1 MIAPARFVQY
11 HTGMDTGPIAPTW
24 FVLPLALIALVLQ
37 AGYLIA
43 IRELGS
49 DRMPPSR
56 RRIRVATGWLSM
68 FAIPLSAYGFGI
80 ARPSEAGTFTVVWM
94 MVIGLIAAIVMLA
107 VLDALNTMRLHRKA
121 GNKVHRELREN
132 LRRDLQEINEHRDRG
147 GS

>member
-1 MIAPARFVQY
+1 
-11 HTGMDTGPIAPTW
+11 MDTGPIAPTW

-43 IRELGS
+43 IRELGP

-94 MVIGLIAAIVMLA
+94 LVIGLISAIVMLA
-107 VLDALNTMRLHRKA
+107 VLDAINTIRIHRRD
-121 GNKVHRELREN
+121 GEKVHRELREN
-132 LRRDLQEINEHRDRG
+132 LQRDLKAIREERDRG
-147 GS
+147 GA

>member
-1 MIAPARFVQY
+1 
-11 HTGMDTGPIAPTW
+11 MDTGPIVPTW

-43 IRELGS
+43 IRELS
-49 DRMPPSR
+49 PDRMPPSR

-107 VLDALNTMRLHRKA
+107 VLDAINTLRLHRKA
-121 GNKVHRELREN
+121 GNMVHRELREN
-132 LRRDLQEINEHRDRG
+132 LRRDLQNINEHRDRG

>member
-1 MIAPARFVQY
+1 
-11 HTGMDTGPIAPTW
+11 MDTGPIAPTW

-43 IRELGS
+43 IRELGP

-94 MVIGLIAAIVMLA
+94 LVIGLISAIVMLA
-107 VLDALNTMRLHRKA
+107 VLDAINTIRIHRRD
-121 GNKVHRELREN
+121 GERVHRELREN
-132 LRRDLQEINEHRDRG
+132 LQRDLEAIREERDRG
-147 GS
+147 GA

>member
-1 MIAPARFVQY
+1 
-11 HTGMDTGPIAPTW
+11 MDTGPIAPTW

-43 IRELGS
+43 IRELGP

-94 MVIGLIAAIVMLA
+94 LVIGLISAIVMLA
-107 VLDALNTMRLHRKA
+107 VLDAINTIRIHRRE
-121 GNKVHRELREN
+121 GEKVHRELREN
-132 LRRDLQEINEHRDRG
+132 LQRDLKAIREERDRG
-147 GS
+147 GA